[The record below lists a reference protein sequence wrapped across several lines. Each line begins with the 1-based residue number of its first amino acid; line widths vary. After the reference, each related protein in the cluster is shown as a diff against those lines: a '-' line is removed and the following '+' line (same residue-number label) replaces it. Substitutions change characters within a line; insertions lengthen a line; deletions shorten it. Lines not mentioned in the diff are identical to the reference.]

1 MENSASSVEALARD
15 MFEAIARD
23 FPVSCASDEFYYF
36 PQLRPSDLDWEVWD
50 RFSPQGVAELA
61 GNLSAWEEALARCAA
76 DGSLDADA
84 RIDLNLLTGF
94 ARTLREQVSE
104 VRTWQTQPTVPLTLV
119 CMGLAE
125 AMASDDPDAKHG
137 RATGLPAFLDQTGE
151 NLADVPVHFRDLGLE
166 MVEDTRNYLLFL
178 KETIP
183 EIGPGINALDRFEHA
198 LKGASTRQGF
208 LLPPAMVER
217 IIRFHIHCDMDMQEV
232 TRTLDEEIEEMRQV
246 LEGEA
251 GRLVPDRKGRSDP
264 LWREALDGI
273 PGPEIGEQGVI
284 GLYTREVRRL
294 ADHCR
299 GHGLIPKG
307 PGSSCPVRVLP
318 MPPYVSAIRT
328 APSYSISPGHP
339 PSQGIFY
346 IFEDQGPDET
356 RRRYHREYRML
367 AAHETYPGHH
377 LLDASRWGL
386 ARSCRRP
393 VERPIFYEGWACFA
407 EEILRRTGYFSG
419 SADRFL
425 LAKRRLWRAIR
436 GKVDI
441 GLQTGGM
448 DMEGA
453 AQCLMETG
461 IGREQAMSSARRYPL
476 NPGYQLS
483 YTMGLRRFLDL
494 CDRYGGDD
502 IQGFAGR
509 VLVQGEIGFD
519 DLVGILAG
527 KGT

>member
-1 MENSASSVEALARD
+1 METSASSVEALARV
-15 MFEAIARD
+15 MFESIARD

-36 PQLRPSDLDWEVWD
+36 PQLRLSDPDWEVWD
-50 RFSPQGVAELA
+50 RFSPQGVGDLA
-61 GNLSAWEEALARCAA
+61 NRLSAWEDAFARCAA
-76 DGSLDADA
+76 AGSVDADT
-84 RIDLNLLTGF
+84 RIDLHLLTGF

-125 AMASDDPDAKHG
+125 AMASEDPDAKYA
-137 RATGLPAFLDQTGE
+137 RARGLPAFLDQAGE
-151 NLADVPVHFRDLGLE
+151 NLVDVPVHFRDLGLE

-178 KETIP
+178 KGMIP
-183 EIGPGINALDRFEHA
+183 EMDPAIEALDRFGRT

-232 TRTLDEEIEEMRQV
+232 ARTLDEEIEEMRRV

-251 GRLVPDRKGRSDP
+251 GHLVPEPRGGSDP
-264 LWREALDGI
+264 LWREVLDSI
-273 PGPEIGEQGVI
+273 PGPEIGEAGVI
-284 GLYTREVRRL
+284 GLYGGEVQRL

-307 PGSSCPVRVLP
+307 MGSSCPVRVLP
-318 MPPYVSAIRT
+318 MPSYLSAIRT

-346 IFEDQGPDET
+346 IFEDQGTDET
-356 RRRYHREYRML
+356 RQRYHREYRML

-377 LLDASRWGL
+377 LLDAARWGL
-386 ARSCRRP
+386 VRSCRRP

-407 EEILRRTGYFSG
+407 EEILRRTGYFAG
-419 SADRFL
+419 PADRFL

-441 GLQTGGM
+441 GLQTGRM
-448 DMEGA
+448 DMEAA

-461 IGREQAMSSARRYPL
+461 IGREQAVSSARRYPL
-476 NPGYQLS
+476 NPGYQLC
-483 YTMGLRRFLDL
+483 YTMGLHRFLHL
-494 CDRYGGDD
+494 CDRFGGGD
-502 IQGFAGR
+502 IRGFAGR
-509 VLVQGEIGFD
+509 VLTQGEIGFD
-519 DLVGILAG
+519 DLDRIVA
-527 KGT
+527 